1 LKTAYLLL
9 GGNIGNTKEYFEKAK
24 LNILDL
30 IGEISEESNIYVS
43 EPWGFEAD
51 KLFLNQALKVKT
63 ILASQELLEKINFIE
78 TKHGRKR
85 ESKVYSSRTLDID
98 ILFYNDE
105 IINDNNLKIPHIH
118 LQNRRFALE
127 PLNEIAPHL
136 IHPQLN
142 KNIKQLLEIC
152 NDNSLVEKL

>member
-1 LKTAYLLL
+1 LKTVYLLL

-30 IGEISEESNIYVS
+30 IGKIIKESNIYVS

-63 ILASQELLEKINFIE
+63 ILAPQELLEKINFIE
-78 TKHGRKR
+78 NKHDRKR

-98 ILFYNDE
+98 ILFYGNE
-105 IINDNNLKIPHIH
+105 IINEENLQIPHIH
-118 LQNRRFALE
+118 LQNRKFALE
-127 PLNEIAPHL
+127 PLNEIAPQL
-136 IHPQLN
+136 IHPKLN
-142 KNIKQLLEIC
+142 KNIKQLLESC
-152 NDNSLVEKL
+152 NDNSIVEKL

>member
-1 LKTAYLLL
+1 MKTVYLLL

-30 IGEISEESNIYVS
+30 IGKIIKESNIYVS

-63 ILASQELLEKINFIE
+63 ILAPQELLEKINFIE
-78 TKHGRKR
+78 NKHDRKR

-98 ILFYNDE
+98 ILFYGNE
-105 IINDNNLKIPHIH
+105 IINEENLQIPHIH
-118 LQNRRFALE
+118 LQNRKFALE
-127 PLNEIAPHL
+127 PLNEIAPQL
-136 IHPQLN
+136 IHPKLN
-142 KNIKQLLEIC
+142 KNIKQLLESC
-152 NDNSLVEKL
+152 NDNSIVEKL